1 MRHSLLCHPRPR
13 FAGWLCRDIRPLAA
27 SGGPLR
33 CARTPARSRHRGCRA
48 LICFDH
54 RDHDR
59 RSRGQRH
66 VTTEEGSMRRRQLT
80 LLVAVASFVVGCSG
94 SAATPTNA
102 TAAPPVASSTSVAP
116 SETPTPSLSAAPTL
130 IATPSPTPI
139 PGPFG
144 PLKVS
149 ISDCNKIGPH
159 IGMATITYTGQA
171 SPTNKVLIGTDP
183 NGRCTVG
190 TSRRSAKAHS
200 PRTPTPSSPR
210 STSHSHMRRRATG

>member
-1 MRHSLLCHPRPR
+1 
-13 FAGWLCRDIRPLAA
+13 
-27 SGGPLR
+27 
-33 CARTPARSRHRGCRA
+33 
-48 LICFDH
+48 
-54 RDHDR
+54 
-59 RSRGQRH
+59 
-66 VTTEEGSMRRRQLT
+66 MRRRQLT

-183 NGRCTVG
+183 NGRGWDV
-190 TSRRSAKAHS
+190 KAFGQTALSKDPHTII
-200 PRTPTPSSPR
+200 TPFDFSLSYAPQGYWVRWYPLYPNDPTMVHVTAPP
-210 STSHSHMRRRATG
+210 GC